1 MARAPRPGE
10 AKPGLEPL
18 LGAGGCAQLQRA
30 LIARAGRWAAMVGA
44 PWIAYAPGDALDEV
58 RALAPDGARLIAQS
72 GDDEGERMR
81 RAFAEIASAHD
92 GPVIVIGTDQPALGP
107 SHAWAVLDDLRDGVD
122 VVLGPATDGGYYLIA
137 ARRLHPAIFAIE
149 PSAWGGPRVMA
160 LTLEAIVG
168 AGLSMGWLRSERDL
182 DEPADAAAL
191 LADPCAPS
199 DIVAALR
206 GCSAA

>member
-1 MARAPRPGE
+1 MASAPRPGD

-18 LGAGGCAQLQRA
+18 LGAEGCARLQRA
-30 LIARAGRWAAMVGA
+30 LIARAGRWAATAGA
-44 PWIAYAPGDALDEV
+44 PWIAYEPGDALAEM
-58 RALAPDGARLIAQS
+58 RSLAPDGARLIAQA
-72 GDDEGERMR
+72 GEHAGERME
-81 RAFAEIASAHD
+81 RAFAEVAAAHG
-92 GPVIVIGTDQPALGP
+92 GPVIVIGTDQPVLGP
-107 SHAWAVLDDLRDGVD
+107 AHAWAALDDLEDGVD

-137 ARRLHPAIFAIE
+137 ARELHPAIFAIE
-149 PSAWGGPRVMA
+149 PEAWGGPRVMA
-160 LTLEAIVG
+160 LTLAAIVD

-206 GCSAA
+206 GR